1 MPQACDSKIA
11 EGIPLYLKDSSSCD
25 AGFYSCR
32 RKPLQNLPLPLNWL
46 PLQSLLSD
54 TDDFCAADIL
64 GDLPTA
70 LDSECNSPLKL
81 LQIGGDDLQMFDR
94 DDPSENA
101 DYLLTDDVAQAFN

>member
-1 MPQACDSKIA
+1 MT
-11 EGIPLYLKDSSSCD
+11 LM
-25 AGFYSCR
+25 
-32 RKPLQNLPLPLNWL
+32 
-46 PLQSLLSD
+46 LS
-54 TDDFCAADIL
+54 CAADIL